1 MTHKDIITHQRQ
13 VEIHLSFLLHGFV
26 YYNAKLKMEK
36 PRMRPTPP
44 ADVPSLNTRNNRQ
57 GTDKVYNKNTGESIM
72 VETIIVAVLSLL
84 GTLGGSYFSNRRS
97 AVLISY
103 RLEQLEKKV
112 EAHNNLVERTYCLEK
127 RCDLADEK
135 FKVANHR
142 IDDLEKEG

>member
-103 RLEQLEKKV
+103 RLE
-112 EAHNNLVERTYCLEK
+112 
-127 RCDLADEK
+127 
-135 FKVANHR
+135 
-142 IDDLEKEG
+142 